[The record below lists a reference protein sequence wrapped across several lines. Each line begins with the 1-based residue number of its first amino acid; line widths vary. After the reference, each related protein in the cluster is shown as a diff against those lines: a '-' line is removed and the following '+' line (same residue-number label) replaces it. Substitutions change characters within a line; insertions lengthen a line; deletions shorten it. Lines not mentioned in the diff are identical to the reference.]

1 MNVDKGQNMSELKMN
16 VRSDWKPVAIMAFAL
31 ILTACGGGG
40 GGGNSD
46 SVGAPLASNP
56 VSNPPPATGNDTTVT
71 GSVTKGPVSGSTLEL
86 FEINTFG
93 LSVGTAVATGTTTE
107 DGNFSISVPANSGT
121 LLVVA
126 SGGSFI
132 DESDQEPDVAL
143 KRRVQL
149 ASGESFLSLLPQG
162 QTAVAVTPFTTA
174 LIVRGRVLGGPD
186 GSFQAKFDAAKSAL
200 DAQAGFDLLATIPA
214 NPVAPASTA
223 TEAQK
228 QYALLLGGL
237 ANLINNVA
245 IQLGASGPNYDI
257 LVAVTFDLVDGQ
269 LDGLYFGSADVPTNS
284 ETPLQ
289 LPTNIDFSAEVT
301 RFRNN
306 NFDSF
311 STTVLPSIEVTT
323 FANSLPTANAGLDAI
338 ITQGSAGQLDGTGSV
353 DPDSGLFF
361 NWTQTAGTPVS
372 LSDPSISS
380 PTFTGP
386 ERFLDNETLTFSLTV
401 TDTVGF
407 TSTDT
412 VGVQVIGVIPST
424 FYVVDDNEQGDGIG
438 EDIDGGGLISLNSD
452 GTGTALDDL
461 GTTPFSYT
469 VAGSVLTLNF
479 PTPFRIDDFDQF
491 VDVNGDGIEEQFE
504 VVEAADLLEL
514 TLVTDLPNGDQF
526 SLREAGTRTFTPI
539 STTLTKP
546 SEPYQFTDPI
556 TVYDPAQATPFSFVD
571 GDQRTLMFNS
581 SPNISTLRFDD
592 NLYHEIFTFDASG
605 TGTTVNNGVN
615 FTYTIDATGSL
626 NVVFANGESATYTNI
641 VTRPSGDVVGTAYTL
656 NAPLVVGEDT
666 LIGEVF
672 LSLKKNPAA
681 VVSATLADAAGIY
694 SGTFFDEDIPDANLD
709 LRLNPDGTGS
719 VNFDAVASDF
729 AAFDFDELVIFR
741 SDFGVCWNLDA
752 DNNIVVNR
760 AASLNVIPNTFTT
773 ETTPAFCSALTE
785 ADTGFQ
791 SNLTQ
796 LDSDGTTFKH
806 FDRNLESCALNEIPC
821 TGTPTL
827 SPSDF
832 ILRVTTRTPLTATPP
847 VAAFDGAQTQ
857 DATPVVIDPAAND
870 VARDLA
876 IDPASVTILRGPF
889 FGTAS
894 LNAANGQITYTPNPG
909 IALDVIN
916 YTVSDTA
923 GNPSQVGFVRIVINP
938 CAEINGSRGVFEFDG
953 SGDCNYS
960 GITGSA
966 NVATADV
973 NLGPL
978 PTGGVHKFD
987 DSLFIGVDY
996 GTNADLTSAGISQGG
1011 DGPSLNIAAGSLLAF
1026 ANTDNVI
1033 SVRRGAQI
1041 NVGGTITNPVIMT
1054 SQTDIDSKRA
1064 VDGGG
1069 VGFQSFDASGQW
1081 GGLVIHGFGV
1091 TNGCSYTGTVAGADL
1106 ALSGECHLLS
1116 DSAVGTYG
1124 GNNNADSS
1132 GAIGYLQVKHA
1143 GGTVNGNAADV
1154 GGFGLFAVG
1163 AGTAI
1168 SNIEVYSS
1176 TGAGL
1181 VLVAGGANIQNYIGL
1196 YARDT
1201 AVAIDEGYQGSIS
1214 SALLIQGEFTGND
1227 CLIAAGVVDADILSP
1242 AQISAV
1248 IAQGI
1253 NSRPLLSNVACVISA
1268 SGFDSG
1274 RGLNFFDGAFGAL
1287 ADTIVTVPGADN
1299 GTTLNYCIGSED
1311 RSLQAIQDG
1320 DLTITSSLFA
1330 CPDKTDGE
1338 ILPNST
1344 PLDAFLTASG
1354 SQFTTTLT
1362 PGSSNPPPVD
1372 GTSNVLL
1379 EGSPLIYA
1387 VAQANFQIDGSP
1399 TTVTPMGTFIGAV
1412 QQGTTDWTLNWTFG
1426 LHPGLRQVPLWY
1438 ETPIVVAP
1446 GVVRASKG
1454 ETVTLDASQTVSAAS
1469 PVTYQWAQVGGSTV
1483 TLSNPTSASTTFTAP
1498 GAGTNLTVSG
1508 GLIDFEITV
1517 TDANGLQRVKS
1528 VQVDVGASVPERFY
1542 MVAESIIPVRF
1553 NRPFERSA
1561 RIEILADN
1569 TGTYRDFAGPLGFTW
1584 SDTATT
1590 FTLNITGGLLGQIF
1604 TTSEDPDGDTVFE
1617 NINNSAR
1624 IDTIVATLVSD
1635 TGPKKQFTTAISGEV
1650 VKSKASDNTVLPSV
1664 LFSNVPESTSTQAV
1678 VAVQAGIPFPRTEV
1692 AIRNLVTNVAT
1703 GVPTLLNPGL
1713 LAMDLLTFDDDGSGF
1728 AKNKKVGFTYSNNG
1742 PTLIVNFADGEIA
1755 EYTKI
1760 FNNPRGDAVGLL
1772 YTRTDNT
1779 MTSSVTP
1786 STDATMT
1793 PISAPPGIYRTN
1805 LRVELN
1811 NGSVVDSKLY
1821 YRLHPEGTGQ
1831 VEIETVNATTGLLE
1845 SVFASSTGI
1854 CWKID
1859 ANGDLEISRTPS
1871 ADQRFS
1877 GSRVPTTS
1885 HCSAVQSPDNTLI
1898 DFIRTSKLL
1907 KFNAASEVL
1916 SYVETRRNQCQ
1927 TGATGCDNTILEFI
1941 STDVR
1946 NYDPVVV
1953 FAGNPPLA
1961 AVDIGSA
1968 SAGFASVNNVL
1979 SNDIAGDTAIDPTK
1993 VTIIAGPGNGTAVV
2007 NPTNGDISYS
2017 GNTGFTGTDA
2027 IYYRVKDLNGNDS
2040 TIGTLI
2046 ISVF

>member
-1 MNVDKGQNMSELKMN
+1 VNVDKGQNMSELKMN
-16 VRSDWKPVAIMAFAL
+16 VRSDWKPVAIMAFTL
-31 ILTACGGGG
+31 ILAACGGGG

-93 LSVGTAVATGTTTE
+93 QSVGTAVATGTTTE

-269 LDGLYFGSADVPTNS
+269 FDGLYFGSADVPTNS

-323 FANSLPTANAGLDAI
+323 FANSLPTANAGIDAI
-338 ITQGSAGQLDGTGSV
+338 ITQGSPGQLDGTGSV

-424 FYVVDDNEQGDGIG
+424 FYVVGDNEQGDGIG

-452 GTGTALDDL
+452 GTGTVLDDL
-461 GTTPFSYT
+461 GTTPFNYT

-479 PTPFRIDDFDQF
+479 PTPFEVDDFDLF

-504 VVEAADLLEL
+504 AVEAADLLEL

-526 SLREAGTRTFTPI
+526 SLREVGTRTFRPI

-672 LSLKKNPAA
+672 LSLKKNPVA

-694 SGTFFDEDIPDANLD
+694 TGTFFDDDIPDASLD

-719 VNFDAVASDF
+719 LDFDSIASRF
-729 AAFDFDELVIFR
+729 SLFDFDDVIVFR
-741 SDFGVCWNLDA
+741 SNFGVCWSVDA
-752 DNNIVVNR
+752 NSNIVVRR
-760 AASLNVIPNTFTT
+760 AFSLNEIPNTFSSQ
-773 ETTPAFCSALTE
+773 TTPAFCSALTDE
-785 ADTGFQ
+785 TTDFQ
-791 SNLTQ
+791 FDLTQ
-796 LDSDGTTFKH
+796 FDSDGTTFKH
-806 FDRNLESCALNEIPC
+806 FDRRLENRCFNISADACAATPGLDVVDFNLRIA
-821 TGTPTL
+821 T
-827 SPSDF
+827 
-832 ILRVTTRTPLTATPP
+832 RVPLTATPP
-847 VAAFDGAQTQ
+847 VAALDSVTTPEV
-857 DATPVVIDPAAND
+857 TPVVIDLLAND

-876 IDPASVTILRGPF
+876 IDPASVTLLSGPF
-889 FGTAS
+889 FGTTS
-894 LNAANGQITYTPNPG
+894 LDVPTGQVTYTPNAG
-909 IALDVIN
+909 ISQDVFQ
-916 YTVSDTA
+916 YTVKDTA
-923 GNPSQVGFVRIVINP
+923 GNPSQVQTVQIAINP
-938 CAEINGSRGVFEFDG
+938 CAVINSQRGSFNRFT
-953 SGDCNYS
+953 GDCSYS
-960 GITGSA
+960 GIIGAA
-966 NVATADV
+966 NAATADV
-973 NLGPL
+973 NFNPL
-978 PTGGVHKFD
+978 PVGGVHQFD
-987 DSLFIGVDY
+987 DSLFIGADFK
-996 GTNADLTSAGISQGG
+996 TNATLLSAGIVQGG
-1011 DGPSLNIAAGSLLAF
+1011 DGPSLNIAAGTVMAFSNPASL
-1026 ANTDNVI
+1026 VSI
-1033 SVRRGAQI
+1033 RRGSQI
-1041 NVGGTITNPVIMT
+1041 NVAGTLTNPVVMT
-1054 SQTDIDSKRA
+1054 SQNDIDSKRDIA
-1064 VDGGG
+1064 TGGPG
-1069 VGFQSFDASGQW
+1069 SQQFNARQQW
-1081 GGLVIHGFGV
+1081 AGLTIHGFGV
-1091 TNGCSYTGTVAGADL
+1091 TNGCTYTGAISSSDL
-1106 ALSGECHLLS
+1106 AISGECHLIG
-1116 DSAVGTYG
+1116 DTAVGTYG
-1124 GNNNADSS
+1124 GVNNADSS
-1132 GAIGYLQVKHA
+1132 GVINYLQVKHT
-1143 GGTVNGNAADV
+1143 GGVVNGEV
-1154 GGFGLFAVG
+1154 PGGVTLFA
-1163 AGTAI
+1163 AGSGTTLT
-1168 SNIEVYSS
+1168 NIEVYA
-1176 TGAGL
+1176 TQGDGL
-1181 VLVAGGANIQNYIGL
+1181 DLIGGAATVQNYVGL
-1196 YARDT
+1196 YARDLT
-1201 AVAIDEGYQGSIS
+1201 IGIDEGYQGSVS
-1214 SALLIQGEFTGND
+1214 NALLIQGQLSGNN
-1227 CLIAAGVVDADILSP
+1227 CVESYGVVDPDLMTP
-1242 AQISAV
+1242 AQIDAL
-1248 IAQGI
+1248 ITQGI
-1253 NSRPLLSNVACVISA
+1253 NSRPRLSNITCVISGA
-1268 SGFDSG
+1268 TFDSG
-1274 RGLNFFDGAFGAL
+1274 RGLNFLDGAFGSL
-1287 ADTIVTVPGADN
+1287 VDSIVTVPGPDDSA
-1299 GTTLNYCIGSED
+1299 TLNYCIGAED
-1311 RSLQAIQDG
+1311 KSLQGVQDLN
-1320 DLTITSSLFA
+1320 LTISSNIFA
-1330 CPDKTDGE
+1330 CPDKTDGK

-1344 PLDAFLTASG
+1344 ALDAFLSAAG
-1354 SQFTTTLT
+1354 NQFTTTLT
-1362 PGSSNPPPVD
+1362 AGASNAPPVA

-1387 VAQANFQIDGSP
+1387 VVQANLQVDGSP
-1399 TTVTPMGTFIGAV
+1399 TGVTPTGTFIGAV
-1412 QQGTTDWTLNWTFG
+1412 QQGAGDWTQSWTFG

-1454 ETVTLDASQTVSAAS
+1454 QTVTLDASQTVSAAS
-1469 PVTYQWAQVGGSTV
+1469 PVTYQWVQVGGSTV

-1508 GLIDFEITV
+1508 GLFDFEITV
-1517 TDANGLQRVKS
+1517 TDANGLQRVKP
-1528 VQVDVGASVPERFY
+1528 VQVDVGASIPERFY
-1542 MVAESIIPVRF
+1542 TVAESIIPVRF
-1553 NRPFERSA
+1553 NRPFERGE

-1617 NINNSAR
+1617 NINNSER

-1635 TGPKKQFTTAISGEV
+1635 TGPKKQFTIAISGEV
-1650 VKSKASDNTVLPSV
+1650 VKSKASDNTALPSV
-1664 LFSNVPESTSTQAV
+1664 PFSNVPESTSTQAV

-1713 LAMDLLTFDDDGSGF
+1713 LAMDLLTFDDEGGGF
-1728 AKNKKVGFTYSNNG
+1728 AKNKNVGFTYSNNG
-1742 PTLIVNFADGEIA
+1742 PTLIVNFADGEVA

-1793 PISAPPGIYRTN
+1793 PISAPSGIYRTN
-1805 LRVELN
+1805 QRVELN
-1811 NGSVVDSKLY
+1811 NGNFVDSKLY

-1845 SVFASSTGI
+1845 SVSAFTTGI

-1927 TGATGCDNTILEFI
+1927 TGGTGCDNTILEFI

-1946 NYDPVVV
+1946 NYDPVVF

-1968 SAGFASVNNVL
+1968 SGGFASVNNVL
-1979 SNDIAGDTAIDPTK
+1979 SNDVAGDTAIDPTQ

-2007 NPTNGDISYS
+2007 NPTNGEISYS